1 MKFIK
6 KAFKKIKK
14 GIKKVGKV
22 FSKALDKLGISKIL
36 GKMGPLGSMALMFA
50 MPYLGAWWSGL
61 GAASPATSFIGQAAQ
76 TLHKMASTVGN
87 VVLSPVKAMIRG
99 LNAFGPTKDLVT
111 NATNLF
117 KDAHNFVA
125 DKLGIKQ
132 AFGPPKM
139 VTGPGGIPM
148 GEDTASLFEDIKQFD
163 TQYPNLKDS
172 PLVSTKGALNDIV
185 ASGYKGPA
193 TDNFLLNQRNTLS
206 STSVLEDSFYKDPKN
221 LFGVDSTGNIP
232 VSTDIKDMVDFKKMT
247 APDAPKSLLDS
258 NAGKGV
264 FERKL
269 GKFASKD
276 IDWSDVTF
284 DDARQFFENA
294 PSLTPNDLMS
304 TITDKE
310 NPLGNMFGNTRIGT
324 IYQANNVISGMLR
337 DETIDYRPGT
347 NLYAAGLASAELSKI
362 DVNPI
367 STFGTNTSWA
377 DDIQSIQSTNL
388 SSGSYGFHPNN
399 VNTYDLYGQSYD
411 LEKYLNPVSRY
422 TEEYVPAYMKGADS
436 SL

>member
-1 MKFIK
+1 
-6 KAFKKIKK
+6 
-14 GIKKVGKV
+14 
-22 FSKALDKLGISKIL
+22 
-36 GKMGPLGSMALMFA
+36 
-50 MPYLGAWWSGL
+50 
-61 GAASPATSFIGQAAQ
+61 
-76 TLHKMASTVGN
+76 MASTVGN
-87 VVLSPVKAMIRG
+87 VVLSPVKAMMKG
-99 LNAFGPTKDLVT
+99 LNSFGPTKDLVT

-132 AFGPPKM
+132 AFGPKM
-139 VTGPGGIPM
+139 VTGPDGIPM

-193 TDNFLLNQRNTLS
+193 TDNFLMNQRNSLS
-206 STSVLEDSFYKDPKN
+206 STSILEDSFYKDPKN
-221 LFGVDSTGNIP
+221 LFGVDATGNIP
-232 VSTDIKDMVDFKKMT
+232 VSADIKDMIDFKKIT

-258 NAGKGV
+258 NAGKSV
-264 FERKL
+264 FEKKL
-269 GKFASKD
+269 GKIAGKD
-276 IDWSDVTF
+276 VDWSDVTF

-347 NLYAAGLASAELSKI
+347 NLYAAGLASSELSKI

-367 STFGTNTSWA
+367 ATFGTTTSWA
-377 DDIQSIQSTNL
+377 DDIQSIKSTNL

-399 VNTYDLYGQSYD
+399 VNTYDLFSQSYD
-411 LEKYLNPVSRY
+411 INKYLNPASQY
-422 TEEYVPAYMKGADS
+422 TQEYVPAYMKGVDG
-436 SL
+436 